1 MAAWID
7 QIMKNPRRV
16 AMPIMTHPGIEYI
29 GKHVVDAVT
38 NGEVHFEA
46 IKAVVEKYDMAA
58 CTVIMDLTVEAEAFG
73 CQIEFPE
80 DDMPHVVNRL
90 VCDEASVQALQG
102 PALPQGRVPEYLKAN
117 QLAVAYFKDRPV
129 IAGCIGPYSLAGR
142 LYDMSE
148 IMMAIYIEP
157 DTIRQ
162 LLEKCTA
169 FILAYCRE
177 LKRIGVTGVMIA
189 EPAAGLLSDED
200 CQAYS
205 SVYVKQI
212 VDALQDDDFT
222 IILHNCGNSGQ
233 CTQAMIQTDA
243 AALHFGNAIDMQSV
257 LEVCPADR
265 LVMGNLDPVG
275 VLKQAT
281 PEVVY
286 EKTLELLQQTASHRN
301 YVLSSGCDMPP
312 GIPEANIRAFYKA
325 LQAFNQE

>member
-1 MAAWID
+1 
-7 QIMKNPRRV
+7 
-16 AMPIMTHPGIEYI
+16 
-29 GKHVVDAVT
+29 
-38 NGEVHFEA
+38 
-46 IKAVVEKYDMAA
+46 
-58 CTVIMDLTVEAEAFG
+58 
-73 CQIEFPE
+73 
-80 DDMPHVVNRL
+80 
-90 VCDEASVQALQG
+90 
-102 PALPQGRVPEYLKAN
+102 
-117 QLAVAYFKDRPV
+117 
-129 IAGCIGPYSLAGR
+129 
-142 LYDMSE
+142 
-148 IMMAIYIEP
+148 
-157 DTIRQ
+157 
-162 LLEKCTA
+162 
-169 FILAYCRE
+169 
-177 LKRIGVTGVMIA
+177 MIA

-233 CTQAMIQTDA
+233 CTQAMIRTDA
-243 AALHFGNAIDMQSV
+243 AALHFGNAIDMKSV